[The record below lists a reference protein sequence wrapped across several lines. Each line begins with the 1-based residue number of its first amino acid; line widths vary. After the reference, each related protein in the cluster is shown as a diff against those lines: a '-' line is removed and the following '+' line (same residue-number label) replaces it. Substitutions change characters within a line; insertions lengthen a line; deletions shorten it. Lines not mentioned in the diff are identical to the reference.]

1 MKYRFSQEIEVQ
13 VKYIG
18 FVKNKSL
25 TKKKY
30 RFSQELEVQPRGD
43 KSLAKVSKG
52 LVVSLQAGLRF
63 RLVGQL
69 GGVGSMEV
77 RVGKNLTTKKNW
89 SKVSNQKRLTMVE
102 CWLT

>member
-30 RFSQELEVQPRGD
+30 RFSQELEV
-43 KSLAKVSKG
+43 
-52 LVVSLQAGLRF
+52 
-63 RLVGQL
+63 
-69 GGVGSMEV
+69 
-77 RVGKNLTTKKNW
+77 
-89 SKVSNQKRLTMVE
+89 
-102 CWLT
+102 